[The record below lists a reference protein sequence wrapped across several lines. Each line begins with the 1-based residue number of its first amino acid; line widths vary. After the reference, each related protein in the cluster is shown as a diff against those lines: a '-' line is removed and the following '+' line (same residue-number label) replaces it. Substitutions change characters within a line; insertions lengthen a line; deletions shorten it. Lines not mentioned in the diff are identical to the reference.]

1 MKLSVVI
8 PVYNGAAT
16 VPTLVAGLIDELA
29 TLYTLEIVLVND
41 ASPAD
46 DSAQVCERL
55 ARHDPRI
62 HFLDLA
68 RNFGQENAT
77 MAGFNACT
85 GDVVVTLDDD
95 LQNPP
100 SEVVKLVDKLL
111 EGYDVVYSCFARK
124 HHPPL
129 RNLGR
134 RFNGYVASLVWGKP
148 RGLYLSSFRAVTRF
162 VVDELVKYTGPYPY
176 VDGLILRFTRNYAA
190 VVVEHRPRPVG
201 HSGYNLRKLLAV
213 WLNMFTNFSV
223 LPLRIASVLGMVFA
237 VLGLGGACFFV
248 VDRLRHPEAPLGWA
262 SLIVSL
268 FILSGVQLF
277 AIGMVGEYLGRLF
290 LKDNGNPQFV
300 VRRSIRAAPPAAETR
315 STR

>member
-1 MKLSVVI
+1 MKLSIVI

-16 VPTLVAGLIDELA
+16 VPTLVAGLIDEVA
-29 TLYTLEIVLVND
+29 PHYPLEIVLVND
-41 ASPAD
+41 ASPGD
-46 DSAQVCERL
+46 DSARVCEAL
-55 ARHDPRI
+55 ARRDPRVR
-62 HFLDLA
+62 FLDLS

-85 GDVVVTLDDD
+85 GDVVVTMDDD

-124 HHPPL
+124 QHHPL
-129 RNLGR
+129 RNLGS
-134 RFNGYVASLVWGKP
+134 RFNGWMASLVWGKP
-148 RGLYLSSFRAVTRF
+148 PGLYLSSFRAVTRF

-176 VDGLILRFTRNYAA
+176 VDGLILRFTRNYAT
-190 VVVEHRPRPVG
+190 VLVDHRPRQTG
-201 HSGYNLRKLLAV
+201 HSGYSLRKLVSV

-223 LPLRIASVLGMVFA
+223 LPLRAASVLGLLFA
-237 VLGLGGACFFV
+237 FLGLVGALFFV

-300 VRRSIRAAPPAAETR
+300 IRRSIGAADEGKAAGR
-315 STR
+315 G